1 MNTHE
6 MTAGRR
12 KVLVVD
18 DEVAFTRLLR
28 LGLEGTCGF
37 TVEVVNNPRDAL
49 VRAEQF
55 KPDIIVLD
63 VMMPQLDG
71 GDLAT
76 RIRANGKLQRVP
88 IVFLTAAVKRAELP
102 PGGGLIGGL
111 RFLAKP
117 LELEEVRL
125 CLAECLGDAEPAA
138 HAVQPGRKNPE
149 PPTPIAHPE

>member
-1 MNTHE
+1 MKTND
-6 MTAGRR
+6 MTGGRR

-37 TVEVVNNPRDAL
+37 TVEVVNQPRDAL
-49 VRAEQF
+49 ARAEQF
-55 KPDIIVLD
+55 MPDIILLD
-63 VMMPQLDG
+63 VMMPHIDG

-76 RIRANGKLQRVP
+76 RIRASRKLQRIP

-102 PGGGLIGGL
+102 PGGGMIGGL

-117 LELEEVRL
+117 LELEEVRH
-125 CLAECLGDAEPAA
+125 CLSECLGDAAPAGG
-138 HAVQPGRKNPE
+138 AVSPARNLRAPE
-149 PPTPIAHPE
+149 IAAAHPE